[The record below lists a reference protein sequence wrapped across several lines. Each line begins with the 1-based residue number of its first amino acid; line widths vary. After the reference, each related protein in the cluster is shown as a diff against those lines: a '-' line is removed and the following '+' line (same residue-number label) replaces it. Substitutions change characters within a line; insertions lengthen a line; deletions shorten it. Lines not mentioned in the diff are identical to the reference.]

1 MINPKLKIGDRVQI
15 LHMEDEMD
23 SVPMGTWGEVTRISN
38 VMGEEIYGVKWD
50 NGQSLNILS
59 TTDVWDTEENRGKF
73 KKKKITEQD
82 ETQRHHNL
90 YRNIDV
96 FTNFKMRYLH
106 EYLKKV
112 RDCGVVNMFQAAP
125 LLYMGKDRMEHMF
138 KFQDIENDICDEVLD
153 MANIAQAEMIAGV
166 IKTLESQGKEESLEN
181 INRYLQRYSQKVLEN
196 YMNLF

>member
-23 SVPMGTWGEVTRISN
+23 SVPMGTWGEVTRVSN
-38 VMGEEIYGVKWD
+38 VMGEDIYGVKWD

-59 TTDVWDTEENRGKF
+59 TTDVWDTEENRSKF

-138 KFQDIENDICDEVLD
+138 RFQDIEDEICEEVLD

-166 IKTLESQGKEESLEN
+166 IKTLESQGKEDSLEN
-181 INRYLQRYSQKVLEN
+181 INKNLRKYSVKVLEN

>member
-23 SVPMGTWGEVTRISN
+23 SVPMGTWGEVTGVSN
-38 VMGEEIYGVKWD
+38 VMGEDIYGVRWD

-125 LLYMGKDRMEHMF
+125 LLYMGRDRMEHMF
-138 KFQDIENDICDEVLD
+138 RFQDIEDEICEEVLD
-153 MANIAQAEMIAGV
+153 MANIAQAEMITGV
-166 IKTLESQGKEESLEN
+166 IKTLESKGKEDSLEN
-181 INRYLQRYSQKVLEN
+181 INSYLRRYSQKVLEN
-196 YMNLF
+196 YINLF

>member
-1 MINPKLKIGDRVQI
+1 MINPKLKVGDRVQI

-23 SVPMGTWGEVTRISN
+23 SVPMGTWGEVTRVSD
-38 VMGEEIYGVKWD
+38 VMGEDIYCVKWD

-82 ETQRHHNL
+82 ETERHNNL

-112 RDCGVVNMFQAAP
+112 RDCGVVNMYQAAP
-125 LLYMGKDRMEHMF
+125 FLYMGKDRMEHF
-138 KFQDIENDICDEVLD
+138 FRYQDTENEICEEVLD
-153 MANIAQAEMIAGV
+153 MANMAQHEMVTGV
-166 IKTLESQGKEESLEN
+166 IKVLESQGKEDSLEI

-196 YMNLF
+196 YINLF

>member
-1 MINPKLKIGDRVQI
+1 MINPELKVGDRVQI

-23 SVPMGTWGEVTRISN
+23 SVPMGTWGEVTRVSN
-38 VMGEEIYGVKWD
+38 VMGENIYGVKWD

-82 ETQRHHNL
+82 ETQRHNNL

-125 LLYMGKDRMEHMF
+125 LLYMGKDRMEHF
-138 KFQDIENDICDEVLD
+138 FRYQDIENEICEEVLD

-166 IKTLESQGKEESLEN
+166 IKTLESKGKEDSLEN
-181 INRYLQRYSQKVLEN
+181 INSYLRRYSQKVLEN
-196 YMNLF
+196 YINLF

>member
-23 SVPMGTWGEVTRISN
+23 SVPMGTWGTVERVSN
-38 VMGEEIYGVKWD
+38 VMGEDIYGVSWD

-82 ETQRHHNL
+82 ETERHNNL

-112 RDCGVVNMFQAAP
+112 RDCGVVNMYQAAP
-125 LLYMGKDRMEHMF
+125 FLYMGKDRMEHF
-138 KFQDIENDICDEVLD
+138 FRYQDIENEICEEVLD
-153 MANIAQAEMIAGV
+153 MANMAQHEMVTGV
-166 IKTLESQGKEESLEN
+166 IKVLESQGKEDSLEI

-196 YMNLF
+196 YINLF

>member
-1 MINPKLKIGDRVQI
+1 MINPKLKVGDRVQI

-23 SVPMGTWGEVTRISN
+23 SVPMGTWGEVTRVSN
-38 VMGEEIYGVKWD
+38 VMGEDIYGVKWD

-82 ETQRHHNL
+82 ETERHNNL

-112 RDCGVVNMFQAAP
+112 RDCGVVNMYQAAP
-125 LLYMGKDRMEHMF
+125 FLYMGKDRMEHF
-138 KFQDIENDICDEVLD
+138 FRYQDIENEICEEVLD
-153 MANIAQAEMIAGV
+153 MANMAQHEMVTGV
-166 IKTLESQGKEESLEN
+166 IKVLESQGKEDSLEI

-196 YMNLF
+196 YINLF

>member
-1 MINPKLKIGDRVQI
+1 MINPKLKVGDRVQI

-23 SVPMGTWGEVTRISN
+23 SVPMGTWGEVTRVST
-38 VMGEEIYGVKWD
+38 VMGEDIYGVKWD

-82 ETQRHHNL
+82 ETERHNNL

-112 RDCGVVNMFQAAP
+112 RDCGVVNMYQAAP
-125 LLYMGKDRMEHMF
+125 FLYMGKDRMEHF
-138 KFQDIENDICDEVLD
+138 FRYQDIENEICEEVLD
-153 MANIAQAEMIAGV
+153 MANMAQHEMVTGV
-166 IKTLESQGKEESLEN
+166 IKVLESQGKEDSLEI

-196 YMNLF
+196 YINLF

>member
-1 MINPKLKIGDRVQI
+1 MINPKLKVGDRVQI

-23 SVPMGTWGEVTRISN
+23 SVPMGTWGEVTRVSN
-38 VMGEEIYGVKWD
+38 VMGEDIYGVKWD

-82 ETQRHHNL
+82 EAQRHNNL

-112 RDCGVVNMFQAAP
+112 RDCGVVNMYQAAP
-125 LLYMGKDRMEHMF
+125 FLYMGKDRMEHF
-138 KFQDIENDICDEVLD
+138 FRYQDTENEICEEVLD
-153 MANIAQAEMIAGV
+153 MANMAQHEMVTGV
-166 IKTLESQGKEESLEN
+166 IKVLESQGKEDSLEI

-196 YMNLF
+196 YINLF

>member
-1 MINPKLKIGDRVQI
+1 MINPKLKVGDRVQI

-23 SVPMGTWGEVTRISN
+23 SVPMGTWGEVTRVSN
-38 VMGEEIYGVKWD
+38 VMGEDIYGVKWD

-82 ETQRHHNL
+82 ETERHNNL

-112 RDCGVVNMFQAAP
+112 RDCGVVNMYQAAP
-125 LLYMGKDRMEHMF
+125 FLYMGKDRMEHF
-138 KFQDIENDICDEVLD
+138 FRYQDTENEICEEVLD
-153 MANIAQAEMIAGV
+153 MANMAQHEMVTGV
-166 IKTLESQGKEESLEN
+166 IKVLESQGKEDSLEI

-196 YMNLF
+196 YINLF

>member
-1 MINPKLKIGDRVQI
+1 MINPKLKVGDRVQI

-23 SVPMGTWGEVTRISN
+23 SVPMGTWGEVTRVSN
-38 VMGEEIYGVKWD
+38 VMGEDIYGVRWD

-125 LLYMGKDRMEHMF
+125 LLYMGRDRMEHMF
-138 KFQDIENDICDEVLD
+138 RYQDIENEICDEVLD
-153 MANIAQAEMIAGV
+153 MANMAQHEMVTGV
-166 IKTLESQGKEESLEN
+166 IKVLESQGKEDSLET

-196 YMNLF
+196 YINLF

>member
-1 MINPKLKIGDRVQI
+1 MINPKLKVGDRVQI

-23 SVPMGTWGEVTRISN
+23 SVPMGTWGEVTRVST
-38 VMGEEIYGVKWD
+38 VMGEDIYGVSWD

-82 ETQRHHNL
+82 ETERHNNL

-112 RDCGVVNMFQAAP
+112 RDCGVVNMYQAAP
-125 LLYMGKDRMEHMF
+125 FLYMGKDRMEHF
-138 KFQDIENDICDEVLD
+138 FRYQDIENEICEEVLD
-153 MANIAQAEMIAGV
+153 MANMAQHEMVTGV
-166 IKTLESQGKEESLEN
+166 IKVLESQGKEDSLEI

-196 YMNLF
+196 YINLF

>member
-23 SVPMGTWGEVTRISN
+23 SVPMGTWGEVTRVST
-38 VMGEEIYGVKWD
+38 VMGEDIYGVSWD

-82 ETQRHHNL
+82 ETERHNNL

-112 RDCGVVNMFQAAP
+112 RDCGVVNMYQAAP
-125 LLYMGKDRMEHMF
+125 FLYMGKDRMEHF
-138 KFQDIENDICDEVLD
+138 FRYQDIENEICEEVLD
-153 MANIAQAEMIAGV
+153 MANMAQHEMVTGV
-166 IKTLESQGKEESLEN
+166 IKVLESQGKEDSLEI

-196 YMNLF
+196 YINLF

>member
-1 MINPKLKIGDRVQI
+1 MINPELKVGDRVQI

-23 SVPMGTWGEVTRISN
+23 SVPMGTWGEVTRVSN
-38 VMGEEIYGVKWD
+38 VMGENIYGVKWD

-82 ETQRHHNL
+82 ETQRHNNL

-125 LLYMGKDRMEHMF
+125 LLYMGKDRMEHF
-138 KFQDIENDICDEVLD
+138 FRYQDIENEICEEVLD
-153 MANIAQAEMIAGV
+153 MANIAQAEMITGV
-166 IKTLESQGKEESLEN
+166 IKTLESKGKEDSLEN
-181 INRYLQRYSQKVLEN
+181 INSYLRRYSQKVLEN
-196 YMNLF
+196 YINLF

>member
-1 MINPKLKIGDRVQI
+1 MINPKLKVGDRVQI

-23 SVPMGTWGEVTRISN
+23 SVPMGTWGEVTRVSN
-38 VMGEEIYGVKWD
+38 VMGEDIYGVKWD

-73 KKKKITEQD
+73 KKKKITEQGEID
-82 ETQRHHNL
+82 RHHNL

-166 IKTLESQGKEESLEN
+166 IKTLESKGKEDSLEN
-181 INRYLQRYSQKVLEN
+181 INSYLRRYSQKVLEN
-196 YMNLF
+196 YINLF

>member
-1 MINPKLKIGDRVQI
+1 MINPKLKVGDRVQI

-23 SVPMGTWGEVTRISN
+23 SVPMGTWGEVTRVSD
-38 VMGEEIYGVKWD
+38 VMGEDIYGVKWD

-82 ETQRHHNL
+82 ETERHNNL

-112 RDCGVVNMFQAAP
+112 RDCGVVNMYQAAP
-125 LLYMGKDRMEHMF
+125 FLYMGKDRMEHF
-138 KFQDIENDICDEVLD
+138 FRYQDIENEICEEVLD
-153 MANIAQAEMIAGV
+153 MANMAQHEMVTGV
-166 IKTLESQGKEESLEN
+166 IKVLESQGKEDSIEI

-196 YMNLF
+196 YINLF

>member
-1 MINPKLKIGDRVQI
+1 MINPKLKVGDRVQI

-23 SVPMGTWGEVTRISN
+23 SVPMGTWGEVTRVSN
-38 VMGEEIYGVKWD
+38 VMGEDIYGVKWD

-82 ETQRHHNL
+82 ETERHNNL

-125 LLYMGKDRMEHMF
+125 LLYMGRDRMEHMF

-153 MANIAQAEMIAGV
+153 MANIAQAEMISGV
-166 IKTLESQGKEESLEN
+166 IKTLESKGKEESLEN
-181 INRYLQRYSQKVLEN
+181 INSYLRRYSQKVLEN
-196 YMNLF
+196 YINLF

>member
-1 MINPKLKIGDRVQI
+1 MINPKLKVGDRVQI

-23 SVPMGTWGEVTRISN
+23 SVPMGTWGEVTRVSD
-38 VMGEEIYGVKWD
+38 VMGEDIYGVKWD

-82 ETQRHHNL
+82 ETERHNNL

-112 RDCGVVNMFQAAP
+112 RDCGVVNMYQAAP
-125 LLYMGKDRMEHMF
+125 FLYMGKDRMEHF
-138 KFQDIENDICDEVLD
+138 FRYQDTENEICEEVLD
-153 MANIAQAEMIAGV
+153 MANMAQHEMVTGV
-166 IKTLESQGKEESLEN
+166 IKVLESQGKEDSLEI

-196 YMNLF
+196 YINLF